1 MTNGQN
7 SKIQEIKVDGIILS
21 YDHAITLQKTVSVIK
36 FFPNEDEDK
45 TALSIFDIDN
55 DKFYVQDLVISSQ

>member
-1 MTNGQN
+1 MTNGQDP
-7 SKIQEIKVDGIILS
+7 KIQEINVDGVILS

-36 FFPNEDEDK
+36 FRPNESDK

-55 DKFYVQDLVISSQ
+55 DKFYVQDLVISSL